1 MIHCRYSR
9 VFFIPHLLERWNGL
23 ERIRTLMG
31 RSMSLV
37 FYGTDLE
44 ESQFISCFKQR
55 DYPTRLSVVLYLV
68 RNGTEASRVF
78 PINQLRNIGIR
89 NSRSTHYIV
98 FDMDAWPNREVY
110 SSLVSLPTSIL
121 NNDQSLVVVPIFFFD
136 LGVFLTNCREFSSCV
151 KLYCRWSIDTIGE

>member
-1 MIHCRYSR
+1 
-9 VFFIPHLLERWNGL
+9 
-23 ERIRTLMG
+23 MG

-44 ESQFISCFKQR
+44 ESQFISYFKQR

-78 PINQLRNIGIR
+78 PINQLRNTGIR